1 MAITDLKYFNE
12 NVDTITHDTLTS
24 VLSRKS
30 MLDYMNYLIDN
41 KIKFT
46 LFFTDIDD
54 FKSINDVLGH
64 SAGDKALITCA
75 ERMRIVFEDNCG
87 IVGRYGG
94 DEFFGIIEN
103 EVEYEKI
110 WNIASQLNEIIRKKN
125 NLADIERAL
134 PAGKYT
140 ITTGIARFPLDAD
153 NRDDL
158 MEICDR
164 ALYIGKLKG
173 KNCFI
178 IFNPEIHSKKN
189 KEIKKLDLK
198 AVIDN
203 VFSIFTNKNKS
214 LNDNLIEA
222 ITFVSKYFDVS
233 LASKNYNNKFEIL
246 YSNGNLSKAK
256 YVDENKYLELR
267 NNESDSLLFMYINK
281 LDSNHEYLKNEFE
294 SQAIHASILIPCQ
307 TKSKIYGYLRIDAK
321 HERIWSKEEK
331 MVFQIITNLYAMLL
345 ELTNEKF

>member
-87 IVGRYGG
+87 VVGRYGG

-125 NLADIERAL
+125 
-134 PAGKYT
+134 
-140 ITTGIARFPLDAD
+140 
-153 NRDDL
+153 
-158 MEICDR
+158 
-164 ALYIGKLKG
+164 
-173 KNCFI
+173 
-178 IFNPEIHSKKN
+178 
-189 KEIKKLDLK
+189 
-198 AVIDN
+198 
-203 VFSIFTNKNKS
+203 
-214 LNDNLIEA
+214 
-222 ITFVSKYFDVS
+222 
-233 LASKNYNNKFEIL
+233 
-246 YSNGNLSKAK
+246 
-256 YVDENKYLELR
+256 
-267 NNESDSLLFMYINK
+267 
-281 LDSNHEYLKNEFE
+281 
-294 SQAIHASILIPCQ
+294 
-307 TKSKIYGYLRIDAK
+307 
-321 HERIWSKEEK
+321 
-331 MVFQIITNLYAMLL
+331 
-345 ELTNEKF
+345 TNERRRN